1 MELFNIILC
10 FFIVFGVIAAI
21 YAVNTSS
28 VVKAVFAM
36 FATFFSVSAM
46 LVLAHAEFL
55 AIAHL
60 MIYIGGIIV
69 VMIFAMML
77 SSKNIIEDKITTSK
91 DSSTF
96 RFTKFISGLASIA
109 IFILLAKVI
118 LSQNTTQPVYQNSVN
133 TIQQFGTQLLSNYAF
148 PLEIISLLLLVAL
161 MAASIITRK
170 ENRNV

>member
-1 MELFNIILC
+1 MYNTILA
-10 FFIVFGVIAAI
+10 FFIVFGLLAAL

-28 VVKAVFAM
+28 VVKAIFAM
-36 FATFFSVSAM
+36 FATFFSVSGL

-77 SSKNIIEDKITTSK
+77 SSK
-91 DSSTF
+91 DSLAQQVKEEKETSTF
-96 RFTKFISGLASIA
+96 KFTKLIAGIASIA
-109 IFILLAKVI
+109 VFVLLAKVI
-118 LSQNTTQPVYQNSVN
+118 LSSTDHNIKNTATDNSVN
-133 TIQQFGTQLLSNYAF
+133 RIGIELLSNYAF
-148 PLEIISLLLLVAL
+148 PLEIVSLILLVAL

-170 ENRNV
+170 ERDHA

>member
-1 MELFNIILC
+1 MLNIVMY
-10 FFIVFGVIAAI
+10 FFMAFGVIAAL

-46 LVLAHAEFL
+46 LVLAQAEFL

-77 SSKNIIEDKITTSK
+77 SSKNIIDDAVEVEKETSA
-91 DSSTF
+91 F
-96 RFTKFISGLASIA
+96 RFTKLISGIASIA
-109 IFILLAKVI
+109 IFGLLAKVI
-118 LSQNTTQPVYQNSVN
+118 LSQNPTQVTRTIPVNS
-133 TIQQFGTQLLSNYAF
+133 IQQFGAQLLSNYAF

-170 ENRNV
+170 EKTND

>member
-1 MELFNIILC
+1 MYNIILY
-10 FFIVFGVIAAI
+10 FFIAIGVLAAL
-21 YAVNTSS
+21 YAVNSTS

-36 FATFFSVSAM
+36 FAAFFSVSAL

-60 MIYIGGIIV
+60 MVYIGGIIV

-77 SSKNIIEDKITTSK
+77 SSKNIIEDKVETIK
-91 DSSTF
+91 DSSAF
-96 RFTKFISGLASIA
+96 RFTKLISGIASIA
-109 IFILLAKVI
+109 IFLLLARVI
-118 LSQNTTQPVYQNSVN
+118 LSQKNIQPAYQESVN
-133 TIQQFGTQLLSNYAF
+133 TIQQVGVQLLSNYAF

-170 ENRNV
+170 ENKNV